1 MLKYLFW
8 EKGYPGITAVGKW
21 EGS

>member
-8 EKGYPGITAVGKW
+8 EKGYPGITALEKW